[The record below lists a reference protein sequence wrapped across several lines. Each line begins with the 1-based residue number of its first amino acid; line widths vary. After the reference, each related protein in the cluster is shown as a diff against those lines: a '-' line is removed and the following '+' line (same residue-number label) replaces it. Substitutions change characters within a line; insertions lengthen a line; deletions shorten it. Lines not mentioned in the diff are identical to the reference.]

1 MRVVVSVIGKFHCFD
16 LARELHSH
24 QALQAIFTGYPWFKL
39 ASEGLP
45 RAKVHT
51 FPYLQTPYMFM
62 VGRGWL
68 SGKPARTVEYLARR
82 SMDAHVAA
90 RLPDCDVFV
99 ALSGAGLRSGR
110 AARERGA
117 RFVCDRGSCH
127 IRTQDQLLREEHE
140 RWGLAF
146 DGIDP
151 RVIET
156 EEAEYQEADC
166 ITVPS
171 AFAMSTFVAR
181 GVPAAR
187 LRRLP
192 YGVDLARF
200 HPTARPDADR
210 FDVLFVGG
218 LTLQKGVPYLLQA
231 FAKLEHP
238 NKSLTLAGSADPELI
253 ARLKDLG
260 LWGHQIRCLGHVAQ
274 PNLKDLMSRSHVLV
288 LPSVQDGFGM
298 VMAQAMACGCPVIAS
313 QNTGAVD
320 LLGDG
325 EEGFVVPVR
334 DAQTLAARLQRLADD
349 PQLQQQ
355 MANKS
360 LLRVRQIG
368 GWQDYGQA
376 AMDIYAGLVL

>member
-1 MRVVVSVIGKFHCFD
+1 MKVVVSVIGKFHSFD
-16 LARELHSH
+16 LARELHSR
-24 QALQAIFTGYPWFKL
+24 QALQTIFTGYPWFKL
-39 ASEGLP
+39 TRDGLP
-45 RAKVHT
+45 RTKVHT
-51 FPYLQTPYMFM
+51 FPYVQTPYMFM

-68 SGKPARTVEYLARR
+68 SGKPARAVEQLARR
-82 SMDAHVAA
+82 SMDAHVAS
-90 RLPDCDVFV
+90 RLPACDVFV

-110 AARERGA
+110 VARQRGA
-117 RFVCDRGSCH
+117 RYVCDRGSCH

-140 RWGLAF
+140 RWGLLF

-171 AFAMSTFVAR
+171 DFALSTFVAR
-181 GVPAAR
+181 GVPRAR

-200 HPTARPDADR
+200 HPTAQPAANR

-218 LTLQKGVPYLLQA
+218 LTLQKGLPYLLQA
-231 FAKLEHP
+231 FADLQHA
-238 NKSLTLAGSADPELI
+238 NKSLSLAGSADPAVI

-260 LWGHQIRCLGHVAQ
+260 LWGDQVRWLGHVAQ
-274 PNLKDLMSRSHVLV
+274 PKLKDLMSRSHVLV

-320 LLGDG
+320 LLTDG

-334 DAQTLAARLQRLADD
+334 DAQALAVRLQRLADEPD
-349 PQLQQQ
+349 LRQR
-355 MANKS
+355 MAEKS

-376 AMDIYAGLVL
+376 ALDIYAGLAL

>member
-1 MRVVVSVIGKFHCFD
+1 MKVVVSVIGKFHSFD
-16 LARELHSH
+16 LARELHRR

-39 ASEGLP
+39 ASDGLP

-51 FPYLQTPYMFM
+51 FPYVQTPYMFM
-62 VGRGWL
+62 LGRGWL
-68 SGKPARTVEYLARR
+68 SGRPARAVEYLARR
-82 SMDAHVAA
+82 SMDAHVASRMPA
-90 RLPDCDVFV
+90 CDVFV

-110 AARERGA
+110 AARQRGS
-117 RFVCDRGSCH
+117 RYVCDRGSCH

-156 EEAEYQEADC
+156 EEAEYEEADC

-171 AFAMSTFVAR
+171 DFALSTFVAR

-192 YGVDLARF
+192 YGVDLTRF
-200 HPTARPDADR
+200 HPTAQPAAGG

-218 LTLQKGVPYLLQA
+218 LTLQKGLPYLLQA

-238 NKSLTLAGSADPELI
+238 NKSLTLAGSADPEVV
-253 ARLKDLG
+253 ARLKAVG
-260 LWGHQIRCLGHVAQ
+260 LWGDRVRWLGHVAQ
-274 PNLKDLMSRSHVLV
+274 PKLKDLMSRSHVLV

-298 VMAQAMACGCPVIAS
+298 VMAQAMACGCPVIAT

-320 LLGDG
+320 LLTDG
-325 EEGFVVPVR
+325 QEGFVVPVR
-334 DAQTLAARLQRLADD
+334 DAQALVTQMQCLADE
-349 PQLQQQ
+349 PELRQH
-355 MANKS
+355 MAEKS

-376 AMDIYAGLVL
+376 AMTIYAGLA